1 MIILKHEITDRNSG
15 YSNVEAD
22 ASLDKHFL
30 KNLALYMLKVFSR
43 LLLAFVCHIC

>member
-30 KNLALYMLKVFSR
+30 KNLALYMSKVFSR